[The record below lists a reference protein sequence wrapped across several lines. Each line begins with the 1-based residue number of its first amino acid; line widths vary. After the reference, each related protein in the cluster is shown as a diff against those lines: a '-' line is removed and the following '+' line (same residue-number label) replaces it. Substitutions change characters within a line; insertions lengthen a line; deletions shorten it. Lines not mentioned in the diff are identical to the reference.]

1 MTDFLTWMATLLS
14 ELVAWLGSMEF
25 TPGVSLL
32 GFMAAIFG
40 LHLIIDNFIAKG

>member
-14 ELVAWLGSMEF
+14 ELVAWLGSMEI
-25 TPGVSLL
+25 TSGVSLL
-32 GFMAAIFG
+32 GFMAAIFV